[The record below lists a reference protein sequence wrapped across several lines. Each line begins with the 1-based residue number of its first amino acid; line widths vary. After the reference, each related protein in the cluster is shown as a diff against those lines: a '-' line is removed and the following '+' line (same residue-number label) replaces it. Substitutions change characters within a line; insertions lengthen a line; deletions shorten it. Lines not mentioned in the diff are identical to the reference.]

1 MKQLSLHKVK
11 PDQGRVP
18 ADVSGGD
25 ECPGSCLSDIVS
37 VSVSISVVCFHC
49 VLPEAELKNHIT
61 CKLTVHLQS
70 LLQQNK
76 TFLGVNENAD
86 HLLTSFSDISSID

>member
-25 ECPGSCLSDIVS
+25 ECPGSCLSDVVS
-37 VSVSISVVCFHC
+37 VSVSVSVVCFSA
-49 VLPEAELKNHIT
+49 V
-61 CKLTVHLQS
+61 
-70 LLQQNK
+70 
-76 TFLGVNENAD
+76 
-86 HLLTSFSDISSID
+86 SSQRLN